1 MLAWL
6 YWNPR
11 KEVLTIPWI
20 DHPIAWYGVL
30 FALGFLGSYYLF
42 KYMVRKYYVFD
53 PYFNLSDIKDIQ
65 LFLSLCQKGKQE
77 PIVHEF
83 LGSLP
88 EPVREKIVTAD
99 SFEKAD
105 ESLLKAIFFGLNHF
119 LEQQR
124 IKKQEKRKALE
135 AYFSNALETLEHH
148 VQFLADKL
156 FLYGVIGTVL
166 GARLGHILF
175 YENLEEFIT
184 NPLRIMK
191 TWEGGLAS
199 HGGLLGVL
207 LCLGLFVKKYHQRMP
222 KMTFLRLCDFLALEI
237 PFAAVFIRI
246 GNFCNQEIL
255 GKPTQLP
262 WAVIFGSPADGSLA
276 YPRHPAQLYEA
287 LGYLCLFFCVL
298 KLKSFQRI
306 LMRPGTLFAVFCIL
320 ASILRFFL
328 EFFKENQSVYD
339 GSFFNMGQ
347 LLTLPFF
354 VFGLCILAFRRA
366 QAKKATF

>member
-1 MLAWL
+1 
-6 YWNPR
+6 
-11 KEVLTIPWI
+11 
-20 DHPIAWYGVL
+20 
-30 FALGFLGSYYLF
+30 
-42 KYMVRKYYVFD
+42 
-53 PYFNLSDIKDIQ
+53 
-65 LFLSLCQKGKQE
+65 
-77 PIVHEF
+77 
-83 LGSLP
+83 
-88 EPVREKIVTAD
+88 
-99 SFEKAD
+99 
-105 ESLLKAIFFGLNHF
+105 
-119 LEQQR
+119 
-124 IKKQEKRKALE
+124 
-135 AYFSNALETLEHH
+135 
-148 VQFLADKL
+148 
-156 FLYGVIGTVL
+156 
-166 GARLGHILF
+166 
-175 YENLEEFIT
+175 
-184 NPLRIMK
+184 MK

-199 HGGLLGVL
+199 HGGLLGIL
-207 LCLGLFVKKYHQRMP
+207 LCLALFVKKYHQRMP

-287 LGYLCLFFCVL
+287 IGYLCLFFCVL

-306 LMRPGTLFAVFCIL
+306 LMRPGMLFAVFCIL